1 MIQFSDDEIFALE
14 DALPIAIFGDKI
26 PAYRIICYD
35 KYKYVYDK
43 DLLELFSKRGNVN
56 FKKLLMPIKYLS
68 SDDLSRS
75 DLKDICDVM
84 FRVLIDDI
92 PMFIGAYPDIATW
105 RLRIGK

>member
-1 MIQFSDDEIFALE
+1 MIQFSDTEVLALLGT
-14 DALPIAIFGDKI
+14 LPIAIFGDKI

-35 KYKYVYDK
+35 KYKYVYEK
-43 DLLELFSKRGNVN
+43 DLLKLFDKRGNVN
-56 FKKLLMPIKYLS
+56 FKKLIMPINYLS

-84 FRVLIDDI
+84 FRVPIDDI
-92 PMFIGAYPDIATW
+92 PMFIGAYPDIAGW